1 MELTN
6 ESIKI
11 ATPFRGIIAGPSN
24 SGKTYFITR
33 LLQNRIQLI
42 SQNFNR
48 IIFCHPFT
56 EHINE
61 KEKVFFHSLE
71 TMARYE
77 LQCEIIDKIKN
88 NDYFASLLLK
98 SMNEDSIMN
107 TPKYILETLRDKSIQ
122 NLKYFENILIASSHY
137 DFIWKN
143 FIKN

>member
-1 MELTN
+1 MPLEEDIHSDFERGGEELSEKN
-6 ESIKI
+6 EIENTENQVKNI
-11 ATPFRGIIAGPSN
+11 LREILEDRDF
-24 SGKTYFITR
+24 
-33 LLQNRIQLI
+33 
-42 SQNFNR
+42 
-48 IIFCHPFT
+48 HP
-56 EHINE
+56 
-61 KEKVFFHSLE
+61 LE

-143 FIKN
+143 FIKNWYIYHGVEK

>member
-1 MELTN
+1 MPLEGDIHSDFERGGEELSEKN
-6 ESIKI
+6 EIENTENQVKNI
-11 ATPFRGIIAGPSN
+11 LREILEDRDF
-24 SGKTYFITR
+24 
-33 LLQNRIQLI
+33 
-42 SQNFNR
+42 
-48 IIFCHPFT
+48 HP
-56 EHINE
+56 
-61 KEKVFFHSLE
+61 LE

-143 FIKN
+143 FIKNWYIYHGVEK

>member
-1 MELTN
+1 MPLEGDIYSDFEREGEELSEKN
-6 ESIKI
+6 EIE
-11 ATPFRGIIAGPSN
+11 N
-24 SGKTYFITR
+24 
-33 LLQNRIQLI
+33 
-42 SQNFNR
+42 
-48 IIFCHPFT
+48 T
-56 EHINE
+56 ENQVKNILRE
-61 KEKVFFHSLE
+61 ILEDRDFHSLE

-143 FIKN
+143 FIKNWYIYHGVEK

>member
-1 MELTN
+1 MPLEGDIHNDDYWDCVDFSGNN
-6 ESIKI
+6 EID
-11 ATPFRGIIAGPSN
+11 N
-24 SGKTYFITR
+24 
-33 LLQNRIQLI
+33 
-42 SQNFNR
+42 
-48 IIFCHPFT
+48 T
-56 EHINE
+56 ENQVKNILRE
-61 KEKVFFHSLE
+61 ILEDRDFHSLE

-107 TPKYILETLRDKSIQ
+107 TPKYILETLRDKSIE

-143 FIKN
+143 FIKNWYIYHEVEK

>member
-1 MELTN
+1 MPLEGDIYSDFEREGEELSEKN
-6 ESIKI
+6 EIENTENQVKNI
-11 ATPFRGIIAGPSN
+11 LREILEDRDF
-24 SGKTYFITR
+24 
-33 LLQNRIQLI
+33 
-42 SQNFNR
+42 
-48 IIFCHPFT
+48 HP
-56 EHINE
+56 
-61 KEKVFFHSLE
+61 LE

-143 FIKN
+143 FIKNWYIYHGVEK

>member
-1 MELTN
+1 MPLEGDIHSDFEREGEKLSEKN
-6 ESIKI
+6 EIENTENQVKNI
-11 ATPFRGIIAGPSN
+11 LREILEDRDF
-24 SGKTYFITR
+24 
-33 LLQNRIQLI
+33 
-42 SQNFNR
+42 
-48 IIFCHPFT
+48 HP
-56 EHINE
+56 
-61 KEKVFFHSLE
+61 LE

>member
-1 MELTN
+1 MPLEGDIHSDFERGGEELSEKN
-6 ESIKI
+6 EIENTENQVKNI
-11 ATPFRGIIAGPSN
+11 LREILEDRDF
-24 SGKTYFITR
+24 
-33 LLQNRIQLI
+33 
-42 SQNFNR
+42 
-48 IIFCHPFT
+48 HP
-56 EHINE
+56 
-61 KEKVFFHSLE
+61 LE

-107 TPKYILETLRDKSIQ
+107 TPKYILETLRDKSIE

-143 FIKN
+143 FIKNWYIYHGVEK